1 MAMRKEAFEAKWI
14 QMSEK
19 PNKDFLA
26 KPQASRKRI
35 GNMTI
40 DNVKDQPGL
49 PRTDD
54 INTILHNFVEYY
66 SKLNEHKKI
75 CPIALDRLKNLTLTL
90 DPNGIISKRGLPG
103 KLRDQTGLPPLP
115 TNLRSGS

>member
-1 MAMRKEAFEAKWI
+1 MLG
-14 QMSEK
+14 K

-66 SKLNEHKKI
+66 PKLYEHKKI
-75 CPIALDRLKNLTLTL
+75 CPVVLNRLIKNWPSLGQAT
-90 DPNGIISKRGLPG
+90 K
-103 KLRDQTGLPPLP
+103 PPYR
-115 TNLRSGS
+115 TDMV